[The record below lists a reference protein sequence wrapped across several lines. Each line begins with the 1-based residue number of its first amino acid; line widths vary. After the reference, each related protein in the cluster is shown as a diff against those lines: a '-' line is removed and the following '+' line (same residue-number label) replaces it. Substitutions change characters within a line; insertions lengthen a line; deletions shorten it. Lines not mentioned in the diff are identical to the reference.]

1 MDKRFVVIVLD
12 GFGIGAMKDTA
23 MVRPADQKADTLGSL
38 LRRFPE
44 LRLRNLERLG
54 LMNAYGKESS
64 CMKFAPCANFGKC
77 ELMHFGADT
86 FIGHQEIMGTLP
98 KKPDQHPF
106 QEKAEEIRDCLEKA
120 GHIVE
125 VIERKG
131 LRYLL
136 VDEYATVADNLE
148 ADLGMCYNVT
158 APLDYMPFEKELE
171 ISQLVR
177 KVATVG
183 RVIVFGGTGNTMQDL
198 WDAEEIRQGRFIGIA
213 SSKSRSYEHGYQC
226 RHLGYG
232 VDPQVQAPSILGRA
246 GYEVSLF
253 GKVADIVNNEYG
265 KSVSCV
271 DTEEVMELT
280 IREMGRMKKGFICT
294 NVQETD
300 LAGHSQSA
308 PAYKKIL
315 EIADRKIG
323 ELMECLKKQDILVV
337 IADHGND
344 PEIGHS
350 KHTRECVPLLVYKK
364 GMEGTELGIRKTLS
378 DVGATACACFG
389 TQLPQNGMSFMSPEG

>member
-1 MDKRFVVIVLD
+1 M
-12 GFGIGAMKDTA
+12 
-23 MVRPADQKADTLGSL
+23 
-38 LRRFPE
+38 
-44 LRLRNLERLG
+44 
-54 LMNAYGKESS
+54 
-64 CMKFAPCANFGKC
+64 
-77 ELMHFGADT
+77 
-86 FIGHQEIMGTLP
+86 
-98 KKPDQHPF
+98 
-106 QEKAEEIRDCLEKA
+106 
-120 GHIVE
+120 
-125 VIERKG
+125 
-131 LRYLL
+131 
-136 VDEYATVADNLE
+136 ADNLE

-171 ISQLVR
+171 IGQLVR

-323 ELMECLKKQDILVV
+323 ELMELSLIH
-337 IADHGND
+337 ISE
-344 PEIGHS
+344 P
-350 KHTRECVPLLVYKK
+350 TRPY
-364 GMEGTELGIRKTLS
+364 
-378 DVGATACACFG
+378 
-389 TQLPQNGMSFMSPEG
+389 